1 MKARFVILPPK
12 SVRIFAGKI
21 APKVAGL
28 HAHWFVVD
36 NRKLIPHNTLFSV
49 QLPKAKLHSLFRQ
62 ASEVLQNHKPFQL
75 RIIGFETDDGGWLA
89 LDIKSDK
96 NLNRLR
102 SDLAKKI
109 NKNGFVTKLRQ
120 PYRPHLTLTKFKQ
133 EQIAQEV
140 KFELKPIKKE
150 FIADSI
156 AICLSN
162 NFSQVT
168 KILKTFKL
176 SGS

>member
-1 MKARFVILPPK
+1 
-12 SVRIFAGKI
+12 
-21 APKVAGL
+21 
-28 HAHWFVVD
+28 
-36 NRKLIPHNTLFSV
+36 
-49 QLPKAKLHSLFRQ
+49 
-62 ASEVLQNHKPFQL
+62 
-75 RIIGFETDDGGWLA
+75 
-89 LDIKSDK
+89 
-96 NLNRLR
+96 
-102 SDLAKKI
+102 
-109 NKNGFVTKLRQ
+109 LRQ